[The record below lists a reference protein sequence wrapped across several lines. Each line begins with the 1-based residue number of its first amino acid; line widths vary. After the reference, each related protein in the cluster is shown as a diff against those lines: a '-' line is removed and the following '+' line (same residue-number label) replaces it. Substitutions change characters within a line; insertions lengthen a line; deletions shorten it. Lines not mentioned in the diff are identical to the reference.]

1 MNTWG
6 LRGTLAAVGVATVIA
21 GAGGTAI
28 YAATGSGDHFMGMP
42 GPPGPP
48 GPGGPGAGG
57 PGPAHAIGGSAAGDP
72 AVALHGEFVDSDGKG
87 GYRTMLTQTGT
98 VTAVDVGSL
107 TARSADGYVQTYRVP
122 AGVSTADFAVDD
134 PVIIRATRERAGDP
148 PTVTTL
154 RSPMFGR

>member
-21 GAGGTAI
+21 GVGGTAI

-42 GPPGPP
+42 APPGPP
-48 GPGGPGAGG
+48 GPNGPGA
-57 PGPAHAIGGSAAGDP
+57 AHAIGGSVAGDP
-72 AVALHGEFVDSDGKG
+72 VVALHGEFVDSDGKG
-87 GYRTMLTQTGT
+87 GYRTTVTQSGT

-107 TARSADGYVQTYRVP
+107 TARSADGYVQTYLVP

-134 PVIIRATRERAGDP
+134 PVVIRATRAHAGYQ